1 MNTYTLTF
9 DVNSNYQLSIPQLT
23 IVYHIEGLRSYSID
37 SDKTITFEA
46 FADDILGTEYLK
58 FSFDGTSGFL
68 GDEIILSNIYIDG
81 QAVNIK
87 SFTTDNGAEIINGEI
102 VLQRGEYTLLDVAD
116 IINNPDDPV
125 DDPTGEGVIVGTD
138 GDDKSKGTKDDDII
152 NSGEGDD
159 RVHGHDGDDVIY
171 GGAGNDELFGGS
183 GDDILYGGEGLDILN
198 GGNGADTFVFRQSD
212 NITDDTIDVIKGFSV
227 KDSDKI
233 DISDLLDDI
242 SGDINDYFNFVKDK
256 GSIFVQIN
264 VDGAANGANFQSVV
278 EVVGVNDLDINS
290 LII

>member
-1 MNTYTLTF
+1 MSTYTLTF
-9 DVNSNYQLSIPQLT
+9 DVSSNYQLSIPQLT
-23 IVYHIEGLRSYSID
+23 IVYNIEGLRTYTID
-37 SDKTITFEA
+37 ADKTISFEA
-46 FADDILGTEYLK
+46 FTDEILGTDYLK
-58 FSFDGTSGFL
+58 FSFDGTAGFL
-68 GDEIILSNIYIDG
+68 GDEINISNIYIDG

-116 IINNPDDPV
+116 IINNPDGPA
-125 DDPTGEGVIVGTD
+125 DDPTGDDVIVGTD

-198 GGNGADTFVFRQSD
+198 GGNGADTFVFRKSD
-212 NITDDTIDVIKGFSV
+212 NITEDTIDVIKGFSV
-227 KDSDKI
+227 KDGDKI

-256 GSIFVQIN
+256 GSIFVQID
-264 VDGAANGANFQSVV
+264 VDGAANGANFQSVA
-278 EVVGVNDLDINS
+278 EVVGVNELDINS

>member
-1 MNTYTLTF
+1 M
-9 DVNSNYQLSIPQLT
+9 
-23 IVYHIEGLRSYSID
+23 
-37 SDKTITFEA
+37 
-46 FADDILGTEYLK
+46 
-58 FSFDGTSGFL
+58 
-68 GDEIILSNIYIDG
+68 
-81 QAVNIK
+81 
-87 SFTTDNGAEIINGEI
+87 
-102 VLQRGEYTLLDVAD
+102 QRGEYTLLDVAD
-116 IINNPDDPV
+116 IINNPDGPA
-125 DDPTGEGVIVGTD
+125 DDPTGDDVIVGTD

-198 GGNGADTFVFRQSD
+198 GGNGADTFVFRKSD
-212 NITDDTIDVIKGFSV
+212 NITEDTIDVIKGFSV
-227 KDSDKI
+227 KDGDKI

-256 GSIFVQIN
+256 GSIFVQID
-264 VDGAANGANFQSVV
+264 VDGAANGANFQSVA
-278 EVVGVNDLDINS
+278 EVVGVNELDINS